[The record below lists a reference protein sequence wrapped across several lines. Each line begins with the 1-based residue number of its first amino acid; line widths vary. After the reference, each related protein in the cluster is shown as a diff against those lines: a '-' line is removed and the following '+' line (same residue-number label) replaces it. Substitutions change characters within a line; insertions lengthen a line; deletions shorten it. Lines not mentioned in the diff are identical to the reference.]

1 MLSGKTFP
9 TKTLLRYFLLALFLL
24 VAFPFVF
31 YKQPESGL
39 DPSWNIALHLA
50 IKYDLIFGKDFVF
63 TYGPL
68 GFLCTRLPIA
78 VPKIVY
84 ILFDLFFLF
93 NFLFVLHELFKRE
106 IKITTCLFLAA
117 TFVIVAYE
125 ATEQWYFFF
134 YLFYLFSF
142 HSNPSKLFYLIFAAI
157 LAILCFYIKLSL
169 GIIAIVI
176 FAATI
181 LFMGFRKKITWKQG
195 ALILV
200 IFSVI
205 LSVSTY
211 LLNVDFTSYVLTSL
225 QIINAYNDA
234 MYRVGEPE
242 FIPFLYAGLSIVICF
257 ILLVAIRFAV
267 TLHQRKF
274 ISSLDEFFVF
284 GIVALFIFVLFKN
297 GFVRTDGHNYY
308 FFRGI
313 LFAVSLVYLFASSN
327 GGQKWVA
334 GFCWIVIVIS
344 LWAVNSLPGSF
355 KPVTR
360 LYTFSIFPIKLNE
373 VKEYFINFERYRKDL
388 DFSSSFKNDS
398 LKASVRKS
406 TVDVV
411 PAEISQIYFND
422 LHYNPRPVIQSY
434 SAYNGFLDSLNNQ
447 KYESPDRP
455 DYILFSFGSIDDR
468 YPFFDETRTKLAIL
482 NNYHFKKEIGDQIL
496 LAKSEKPRKLTT
508 GKTESRYACL
518 GKEILVP
525 RTSSLQFTRIQV
537 DYSFWGKLKRLFF
550 RPPGLLITFTLSN
563 GDTFTY
569 RAVTTL
575 LSGGV
580 IVNKFIDTTEEFRL
594 LMLAGGTLNTNVKK
608 IQFSEANG
616 TGGFNEKI
624 KLITTH
630 YSMNDGLNALRH
642 EDSLKIQSLYAKFK
656 PSIRHDSSIQN
667 DSVRLHIESL
677 NTHSQFIQ
685 IAGWAFLEKRDDSSY
700 RTSILL
706 ESNGLVYELPT
717 KSKNR
722 PDLSLYFNRDDLGS
736 AGFSAT
742 GTKNILPPGY
752 YRIGVRI
759 DDSIGA
765 TKAIAYS
772 DREVVIPK
780 TPRVDK
786 VENIQVTENPKEFML
801 SVDMIDD
808 DDEQVT
814 MSGWAAVKGQDSK
827 KLKTHLLLI
836 SETETFRV
844 STEQTMRPD
853 VASYLKDPQ
862 HLYSGYS
869 VTFPTEKLPKGIYRI
884 GLQGTIEK
892 NQPLTSLTDKVL
904 RHNMTNYQ
912 VPHKVEM
919 PDQGEFPKSIDQA
932 VDSAEFYIIS
942 GWAAPVQSD
951 FKGYTIQLILKSK
964 GNIYACDTESRIRK
978 DVTAFFKNQYNL
990 DDCGFAAK
998 IKKDILPSG
1007 KYEIGIYLHRA
1018 NEKGLVQLVGKSFT
1032 QD

>member
-9 TKTLLRYFLLALFLL
+9 FKTLLRYFLLALFLL

-106 IKITTCLFLAA
+106 IKVTTCLFLTA

-134 YLFYLFSF
+134 YLFYLFNF
-142 HSNPSKLFYLIFAAI
+142 LSNPSKFLYLIFASI

-176 FAATI
+176 FLAAI
-181 LFMGFRKKITWKQG
+181 AFMGFQKKITWKQSG
-195 ALILV
+195 LILIV
-200 IFSVI
+200 FSVV
-205 LSVSTY
+205 LSISTY
-211 LLNVDFTSYVLTSL
+211 FLKVDFTSYVLTSL

-242 FIPFLYAGLSIVICF
+242 FIPFLYAGLIIVSCF
-257 ILLVAIRFAV
+257 LLLVAIRFAI
-267 TLHQRKF
+267 TLYQKKF
-274 ISSLDEFFVF
+274 IASLDEFFVY
-284 GIVALFIFVLFKN
+284 GIVALFIFILFKN

-313 LFAVSLVYLFASSN
+313 LFAVSLVYLFASSK
-327 GGQKWVA
+327 GGKKWVA

-360 LYTFSIFPIKLNE
+360 LYTLSIFPIKLNE
-373 VKEYFINFERYRKDL
+373 VKEYFINLERYQRDL
-388 DFSSSFKNDS
+388 DFTASFKNDS
-398 LKASVRKS
+398 LKAAVGNA
-406 TVDVV
+406 TIDVI
-411 PAEISQIYFND
+411 PAEISQVYFND

-434 SAYNGFLDSLNNQ
+434 SAYNGFLDSLNSQ
-447 KYESPDRP
+447 KYESNDKP
-455 DYILFSFGSIDDR
+455 DYILFSLGSIDDR
-468 YPFFDETRTKLAIL
+468 YPFFDETRTKMTIL
-482 NNYHFKKEIGDQIL
+482 SNYQIETDIEDQTL
-496 LAKSEKPRKLTT
+496 LAKSENPRTLTK
-508 GKTESRYACL
+508 GRTESRYASL
-518 GKEILVP
+518 GKDILIP
-525 RTSSLQFTRIQV
+525 RTTSLQFTRIQV

-563 GDTFTY
+563 GDTFTH

-580 IVNKFIDTTEEFRL
+580 IINKFIDTNEEFRL

-608 IQFSEANG
+608 ILFSEANG
-616 TGGFNEKI
+616 TGGFKEKI

-630 YSMNDGLNALRH
+630 YSLNDDENASRG
-642 EDSLKIQSLYAKFK
+642 DSLKIQSLYSRFK
-656 PSIRHDSSIQN
+656 PSLLDESLTKN
-667 DSVRLHIESL
+667 DSIRLHIESL

-685 IAGWAFLEKRDDSSY
+685 IAGWAFLEKRSKSSN

-706 ESNGLVYELPT
+706 ESDGHVYELPT
-717 KSKNR
+717 ESKSR
-722 PDLSLYFNRDDLGS
+722 PDLSLYFNREDLGS
-736 AGFSAT
+736 SGFSAT
-742 GTKNILPPGY
+742 GTRNVLPPGS

-759 DDSIGA
+759 ADSLGR

-772 DREVVIPK
+772 DREAVIPRIPQIEK
-780 TPRVDK
+780 IGK
-786 VENIQVTENPKEFML
+786 IQVKENPKEFML
-801 SVDMIDD
+801 SVDMINE
-808 DDEQVT
+808 DDEQVSL
-814 MSGWAAVKGQDSK
+814 SGWAAIKDRDSK
-827 KLKTHLLLI
+827 KLKTYVLLV

-844 STEQTMRPD
+844 STEHTMRPD

-862 HLYSGYS
+862 YLYSGYS
-869 VTFPTEKLPKGIYRI
+869 VTFPKEKLPKGIYRI
-884 GLQGTIEK
+884 GLQGIVEK
-892 NQPLTSLTDKVL
+892 RQVLNSITEKVL
-904 RHNMTNYQ
+904 RHNITKYH
-912 VPHKVEM
+912 VPQKAEM
-919 PDQGEFPKSIDQA
+919 PDLGDFPKSVDQA
-932 VDSAEFYIIS
+932 VDSADFYTIS
-942 GWAAPVQSD
+942 GWAAPVRSD
-951 FKGYTIQLILKSK
+951 FKGYTIQLILKSE
-964 GNIYACDTESRIRK
+964 GNVYACDTDSRIRK
-978 DVTAFFKNQYNL
+978 DVTVYFKNQYNL

-998 IKKDILPSG
+998 INKYILPKG
-1007 KYEIGIYLHRA
+1007 KYEIGIYLHRP
-1018 NEKGLVQLVGKSFT
+1018 NEKGLVQFVGKSFT
-1032 QD
+1032 RE